1 MIMIPIIIIY
11 IYSDTI
17 LIGLKQDP
25 EIAVISRRYCCILI
39 PGIWAQSMF
48 DATRKFMSAQL
59 ETLIPLYIQAGTLV
73 IHLIICWLF
82 VVKFGWR
89 ETGAAL
95 ATDITYILNMIIID
109 LCCYFLEKYKD
120 TWTYPDMRVFDNL
133 CNYIKVGIPG
143 ACMLCFEWWCF
154 ELLAIFSGLMSVEA
168 LAAEVIIVNIVT
180 FIFMIPLGISYSAS
194 SLTGVFLGLEFIPQ
208 AKKFS
213 RLTILFNSVITL
225 IVIIILKS
233 C

>member
-1 MIMIPIIIIY
+1 MIPIIVIY
-11 IYSDTI
+11 IFSDKI
-17 LIGLKQDP
+17 LIALQQDP
-25 EIAVISRRYCCILI
+25 AISVISRRYCCILI

-59 ETLIPLYIQAGTLV
+59 EVMIPLYIQAVTLV

-82 VVKFGWR
+82 VAKLGMR
-89 ETGAAL
+89 DTGAAL
-95 ATDITYILNMIIID
+95 ATDITYILNMVLID
-109 LCCYFLEKYKD
+109 IVCWRSEKYKES
-120 TWTYPDMRVFDNL
+120 WTLPDSRVFENI
-133 CNYIKVGIPG
+133 CHYIKVGIPG

-194 SLTGVFLGLEFIPQ
+194 SLTGVFVGLEFIPQ
-208 AKKFS
+208 AKRFS
-213 RLTILFNSVITL
+213 RLTIVFDIILTV
-225 IVIIILKS
+225 IVIIILKTA
-233 C
+233 